1 MATVVG
7 KLPRDNDS
15 APMQVAVGS
24 TNRANLTAGVAT
36 SNAALPT
43 GTSGLVIVRATD
55 YVWVNFGT
63 SGVTASAASSS
74 ILVAPG
80 EGVYPVPSTATHF
93 AGLRVGGTDVV
104 VQLESLATT

>member
-36 SNAALPT
+36 SNAAVPT
-43 GTSGLVIVRATD
+43 GTSGLVIVRCTD
-55 YVWVNFGT
+55 YFWMRFGT
-63 SGVTASAASSS
+63 DNTVTASAAATS

-80 EGVYPVPSTATHF
+80 EGVYAVPTGTTHF
-93 AGLRVGGTDVV
+93 AGLRVGSTD
-104 VQLESLATT
+104 